1 MAEEAPHP
9 AAIPYSPM
17 NQPTLS
23 ANVAHLTYGPAGFVL
38 VLMDQ
43 RWAPVANAG
52 SAPVMTNFEIG
63 RYQLTP
69 AAFRAL
75 EIMMGDALKSY
86 KNAIGVDLPT
96 RDEMLARDQMPNLL
110 RGLPP
115 LRPPDPP
122 PP

>member
-1 MAEEAPHP
+1 MAEEPKQQP
-9 AAIPYSPM
+9 MIPYAPM
-17 NQPTLS
+17 AKPTLS

-43 RWAPVANAG
+43 RWAPPATAG
-52 SAPVMTNFEIG
+52 APPVITNFEVG

-75 EIMMGDALKSY
+75 ELMTADALKSY

-96 RDEMLARDQMPNLL
+96 RDEMVARDQMPNLL

-115 LRPPDPP
+115 LRPPEPP
-122 PP
+122 AP